1 MRACF
6 ATLTACSAIVIA
18 AAGAPV
24 AVAEDFSFA
33 TSRQFV
39 VACDGASPPEECLN
53 ALMHVELVVNSTADP
68 NNTCD
73 GGTDA
78 LLKAE
83 SNEEL
88 NRLLTERVVKV
99 VAWLKQHTEYDSLS
113 YGDGIWSGL
122 KGAYCR

>member
-1 MRACF
+1 MSTCS
-6 ATLTACSAIVIA
+6 ATLTVLSAIMIA
-18 AAGAPV
+18 VAGAPS
-24 AVAEDFSFA
+24 ALAQNFSFA

-39 VACDGASPPEECLN
+39 VACDGASPPEGCLN

-73 GGTDA
+73 GGTDR

-83 SNEEL
+83 SDEEL
-88 NRLLTERVVKV
+88 NHLLTERVVKV

-122 KGAYCR
+122 KGVYCR